1 MPETQ
6 VGGIQIGG
14 AQIGGAQFQGA
25 VAQWFKQSENLFT
38 VVFYAVVFVW
48 TGFVDKLPAV
58 WRWQLSTSIGRLF
71 FVLLLW
77 IVLEVGGWVPAT
89 LVAVAICMTWAVRPL
104 FAPQGFAEGFASVEA
119 FASAEAFASVEG
131 VKRTAA
137 SGHLWFVEKALKE
150 NPKEIVE
157 DRVTTDAI
165 TDGSDKIRGSRTSR

>member
-6 VGGIQIGG
+6 VGGI
-14 AQIGGAQFQGA
+14 QIGGAQFQGA

-104 FAPQGFAEGFASVEA
+104 FAPQGFAEGFASA
-119 FASAEAFASVEG
+119 DSAEGFASVEG

>member
-1 MPETQ
+1 MTRLIKKRNKNRKHYC
-6 VGGIQIGG
+6 VVFSLLL
-14 AQIGGAQFQGA
+14 QF
-25 VAQWFKQSENLFT
+25 SENLFT

-104 FAPQGFAEGFASVEA
+104 FAPQGRSLCLRRLRRSLCLRRRSQENSRLRSSLVCREGTQGESQ
-119 FASAEAFASVEG
+119 G
-131 VKRTAA
+131 DRGRP
-137 SGHLWFVEKALKE
+137 GHYRCH
-150 NPKEIVE
+150 NR
-157 DRVTTDAI
+157 RV
-165 TDGSDKIRGSRTSR
+165 G

>member
-6 VGGIQIGG
+6 VGGI
-14 AQIGGAQFQGA
+14 QIGGAQFQGA

-104 FAPQGFAEGFASVEA
+104 FAPQGFAEGFASVD
-119 FASAEAFASVEG
+119 SAEAFASVEG

>member
-104 FAPQGFAEGFASVEA
+104 FAPQGFAEGFA
-119 FASAEAFASVEG
+119 EAFASVEG

>member
-104 FAPQGFAEGFASVEA
+104 FAPQGFAEGFAST
-119 FASAEAFASVEG
+119 EG

>member
-1 MPETQ
+1 M
-6 VGGIQIGG
+6 
-14 AQIGGAQFQGA
+14 
-25 VAQWFKQSENLFT
+25 
-38 VVFYAVVFVW
+38 
-48 TGFVDKLPAV
+48 DKLPAV

-119 FASAEAFASVEG
+119 FASAEAFSSVEG

>member
-6 VGGIQIGG
+6 VGGI
-14 AQIGGAQFQGA
+14 QIGGAQFQGA

-71 FVLLLW
+71 FLLLLW

-89 LVAVAICMTWAVRPL
+89 LVAVAVCMTWAVRPL
-104 FAPQGFAEGFASVEA
+104 FAPQGFAEEGFLN
-119 FASAEAFASVEG
+119 AEG
-131 VKRTAA
+131 LKRTTA

-150 NPKEIVE
+150 NPQEIVE

-165 TDGSDKIRGSRTSR
+165 TDRSDPARGSRTSR

>member
-104 FAPQGFAEGFASVEA
+104 FAPQGFAEGFASA
-119 FASAEAFASVEG
+119 DSVEG